1 MEDYLKEFEA
11 DVEKWRHTWE
21 SRLDKENPIHYDYP
35 SEPPDGGSTSGRKNT
50 LTGLTY

>member
-35 SEPPDGGSTSGRKNT
+35 SEPPR
-50 LTGLTY
+50 